1 MAAVP
6 RSPEDR
12 QRQILEVAV
21 RMLRTEP
28 FDQLSMDRVAAEA
41 GVSSPL
47 LFHYFKNKKGFQNAI
62 LEAASADLED
72 RMRPDPELP
81 ITSQLRS
88 GIETFVDAVI
98 EHPTIYLAV
107 MRMAGSGDVR
117 MRTIYRGM
125 RRTFTTWI
133 VAALTNLGI
142 ESNATVEATIAGWQ
156 AFMEEIVVNWID
168 EPTLERGE
176 MVDLCERI
184 FYHCLPAAGISVEQ
198 IVAATVV
205 ATASES
211 GATQP

>member
-1 MAAVP
+1 
-6 RSPEDR
+6 
-12 QRQILEVAV
+12 
-21 RMLRTEP
+21 MLRTEP

-41 GVSSPL
+41 GVSPPL

-117 MRTIYRGM
+117 MRTIYRGHAPHFHHVD
-125 RRTFTTWI
+125 RRC
-133 VAALTNLGI
+133 ADESRHRI
-142 ESNATVEATIAGWQ
+142 ER
-156 AFMEEIVVNWID
+156 D
-168 EPTLERGE
+168 RGGDNRR
-176 MVDLCERI
+176 V
-184 FYHCLPAAGISVEQ
+184 AGIHGGNRRQLDRRADRSRE
-198 IVAATVV
+198 ARWSTSANEFST
-205 ATASES
+205 TAYRQRASAWS
-211 GATQP
+211 K